1 MEIALKCSSANR
13 IIANLSVVPC
23 LDPTFANPQAKRE
36 EESEGSICV
45 CVCSGNMLVRK
56 AQQ

>member
-1 MEIALKCSSANR
+1 MEIALKCISANR

-45 CVCSGNMLVRK
+45 CMFRK
-56 AQQ
+56 YVG